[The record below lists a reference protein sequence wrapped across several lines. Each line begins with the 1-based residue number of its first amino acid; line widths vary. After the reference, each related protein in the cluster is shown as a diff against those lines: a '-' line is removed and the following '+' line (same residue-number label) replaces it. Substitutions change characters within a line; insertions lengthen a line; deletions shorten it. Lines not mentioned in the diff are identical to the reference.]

1 MPEYDTPLH
10 NPDLTSSPIATPDMD
25 AANTCIQQRAN
36 DRSAIFNTPERTHVV
51 RIVRTL
57 NRSLARNRIQT
68 QQLSDLQKII
78 TTRKR

>member
-1 MPEYDTPLH
+1 MLEYDTPLY
-10 NPDLTSSPIATPDMD
+10 NADLTSSLIATPDMH

-57 NRSLARNRIQT
+57 NRSLAKNRI
-68 QQLSDLQKII
+68 
-78 TTRKR
+78 